1 MKRKLQPSTAARTVL
16 HVPRDLRATVRNF
29 YLMISLLIAK
39 CAVIYL
45 FISIL
50 VSYSTYSHLRSQH
63 VKIRFVV
70 YALVTSLTPN
80 HARKAKPVILKTFWS
95 RMGLGNQR
103 NLVSMEWVNIGYLAP
118 AQISRIERS
127 WLKPCVMCFGEKI
140 QHSQQLSTRSLNSYR
155 WTVREIW
162 QTTWGCPT
170 RRRRSEALSTCA
182 IIPQIPE

>member
-1 MKRKLQPSTAARTVL
+1 MKRKIQPSTAARTVL

-29 YLMISLLIAK
+29 YLMVSLLIAK

-50 VSYSTYSHLRSQH
+50 VSYSKYSHLRSQICCTGINCC
-63 VKIRFVV
+63 IR
-70 YALVTSLTPN
+70 ACSLTPN

-103 NLVSMEWVNIGYLAP
+103 NLVSMEWVNTGYLAP
-118 AQISRIERS
+118 ARISRIERS